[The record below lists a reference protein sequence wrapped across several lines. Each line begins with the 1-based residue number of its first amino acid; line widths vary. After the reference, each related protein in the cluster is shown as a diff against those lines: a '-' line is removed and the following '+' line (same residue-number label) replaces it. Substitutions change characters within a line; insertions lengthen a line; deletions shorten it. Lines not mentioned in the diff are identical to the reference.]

1 MKIKTCEL
9 TDVALDW
16 AVAHAMQ
23 YVTHSTLGWTVTLP
37 VPSVPPG
44 ATPPLPFPKNFSPST
59 RWAQGGPIA
68 ELEKLCIG
76 FRHQLDNMYV
86 PTIDPDVICWARTT
100 AGGHLQYGPTPL
112 IAAMRA
118 LVWRKL
124 GDEVDVPDEFVE
136 VKP

>member
-1 MKIKTCEL
+1 MKIKTSEL
-9 TDVALDW
+9 TGVALDW

-59 RWAQGGPIA
+59 RWAQGGPLVEIEMVEHGMSTSA
-68 ELEKLCIG
+68 LDYRKGGFAAYYWSDDFVELEG
-76 FRHQLDNMYV
+76 
-86 PTIDPDVICWARTT
+86 T
-100 AGGHLQYGPTPL
+100 GPTPL